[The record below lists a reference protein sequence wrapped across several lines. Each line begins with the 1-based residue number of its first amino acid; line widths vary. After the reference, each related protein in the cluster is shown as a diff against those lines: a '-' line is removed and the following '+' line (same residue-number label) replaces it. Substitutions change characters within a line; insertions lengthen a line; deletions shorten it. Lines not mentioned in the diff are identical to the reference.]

1 MEKHQP
7 KKNEKNNS
15 MEQNNT
21 LVPNNEK
28 SKLDFQ
34 HTESAIESMIMVIRD
49 QQVMLDHDLATL
61 YNVET
66 KALNQAVKRNIKRF
80 PSNFRFQLS
89 EEETIELVTN
99 CDRLEK
105 MKHSS
110 TLPFAFTEQGV
121 AMLSAVLR
129 SQTALGVS
137 IQIMEA
143 FVAMRRFLARHASLF
158 QRVETLEHN
167 QLLLFNYQSENDR
180 RLGEVFR
187 RLDSP
192 QLAPKEGIFFDGQ
205 FFDAYAFASDLIRS
219 AQRRIVL
226 IDNYIDDSVLLMLAK
241 RKENVAAEIVT
252 RRVSETLNLDLER
265 HNCQYPPISFRES
278 ERFHDRFLII
288 DDTVYHLGASL
299 KDLGKKLFAFSRME
313 VGADGLLS

>member
-1 MEKHQP
+1 
-7 KKNEKNNS
+7 

-129 SQTALGVS
+129 SQTALRVS
-137 IQIMEA
+137 IQIM
-143 FVAMRRFLARHASLF
+143 R
-158 QRVETLEHN
+158 
-167 QLLLFNYQSENDR
+167 
-180 RLGEVFR
+180 
-187 RLDSP
+187 
-192 QLAPKEGIFFDGQ
+192 
-205 FFDAYAFASDLIRS
+205 
-219 AQRRIVL
+219 
-226 IDNYIDDSVLLMLAK
+226 
-241 RKENVAAEIVT
+241 
-252 RRVSETLNLDLER
+252 ER
-265 HNCQYPPISFRES
+265 D
-278 ERFHDRFLII
+278 RFHDRFLII

-313 VGADGLLS
+313 VGADGLLR